1 MNPHDELIKELIRKT
16 HFAID
21 DIEVHFDDD
30 TGSYWYQIRTPEP
43 NYFLGKNGETLS
55 ALNHLAR
62 RMIEKNSP
70 VEQKPKEYFIDVN
83 HFQKRKIDNL
93 KAIAHMMAERAR
105 FFKSNIEIDPMSAYE
120 RKIVHMFLEG
130 KNDLATESK
139 GEGKDRRVVIKY
151 IGSI

>member
-1 MNPHDELIKELIRKT
+1 MNPHDELIKELIKKT

-93 KAIAHMMAERAR
+93 KVM
-105 FFKSNIEIDPMSAYE
+105 K
-120 RKIVHMFLEG
+120 V
-130 KNDLATESK
+130 
-139 GEGKDRRVVIKY
+139 
-151 IGSI
+151 